1 MHFYSSATES
11 QLILGK
17 KNTTLSALARLSLEQ
32 CAGNVFPEAKHA
44 EGSFSAGEKLI
55 FPRREAQQAAINAL
69 EAEQFRLLQAFLQ
82 HWESE
87 GFLLPPLLVSAL
99 VSLAS
104 HKKKEFSA
112 YVFSLL
118 REYTTSKI
126 ENDIPLKKLSKQAEK
141 YPAPLQ
147 KSWPEEAAY
156 ALTNPSIH
164 HAPTLWQTALRV
176 CPWSQ
181 EVAQALLHALHE
193 LLPHYTLRSE
203 AYRWSFLPELF
214 AERLPQAFWPSFE
227 SLRKSKGYPKS
238 WRKSEKSVAEIL
250 RLRRWFEG

>member
-1 MHFYSSATES
+1 MPFYSSDIEA

-17 KNTTLSALARLSLEQ
+17 KNTTLSALARQSLEQ
-32 CAGNVFPEAKHA
+32 CAGRILPEVSGNEDAVLVQANFP
-44 EGSFSAGEKLI
+44 
-55 FPRREAQQAAINAL
+55 PQDQQQAVISAL

-82 HWESE
+82 RWESE

-104 HKKKEFSA
+104 HKKREFSA
-112 YVFSLL
+112 CVFSLL
-118 REYTTSKI
+118 KGYSTSKM
-126 ENDIPLKKLSKQAEK
+126 ESDIPLKKLSKQAEK
-141 YPAPLQ
+141 YLVPFQ

-156 ALTNPSIH
+156 ALTAPSIH

-227 SLRKSKGYPKS
+227 SLRKSRGYPKS
-238 WRKSEKSVAEIL
+238 WQKAEKSVQEIL
-250 RLRRWFEG
+250 RLRQWFEE